1 MPLHAVI
8 VMPLPETFPLSDVCK
23 LQHSIAAKIN
33 AIQAVGLPHVVTKS
47 YSGLCGKEKETT
59 ALLF

>member
-8 VMPLPETFPLSDVCK
+8 IMPVPETFPLSDVRK

-33 AIQAVGLPHVVTKS
+33 AIQAVVLPHIVTKS
-47 YSGLCGKEKETT
+47 YSWSCGKEKEKTV
-59 ALLF
+59 LLF